1 MFRKWLISGIVWGDW
16 IRVFQVFF
24 VIRWDSRCVFFCCS
38 APRTLFLEDSD
49 KKLKMGANQ
58 AMKEKCNKNQL

>member
-24 VIRWDSRCVFFCCS
+24 VIRWDSRCVFFVGVH
-38 APRTLFLEDSD
+38 LEPCFW
-49 KKLKMGANQ
+49 KIGTKMGANQ
-58 AMKEKCNKNQL
+58 AMKERCNKNQL